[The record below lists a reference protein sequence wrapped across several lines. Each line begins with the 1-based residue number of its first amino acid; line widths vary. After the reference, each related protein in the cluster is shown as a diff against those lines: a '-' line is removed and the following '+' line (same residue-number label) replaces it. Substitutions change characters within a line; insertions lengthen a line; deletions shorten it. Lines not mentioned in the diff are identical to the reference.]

1 MNKQPPSNSSHDLLD
16 AEERE
21 LAKVVR
27 ALPGGG
33 PPAALDALILKAATD
48 AVSSQSSK
56 SASRA
61 AKGFLGS
68 SMLWLS
74 TAAASILTVGIG
86 WQVYQSIRAPINEI
100 GIYES
105 PDATS
110 SKPAQE
116 QAQND
121 SMVIEMQAPRE
132 PVPTSPPPPEA
143 IANDAAA
150 AVEPENARNRFADD
164 APAAPTKA
172 VVAAEGLSR
181 AMADKQKMEAKKAAP
196 PAEDWVAPDPQS
208 SMAADESS
216 ASAEM
221 SAPPAAAA
229 TPAPAIVAAP
239 APTARNKDN
248 RDGYAPPSNQELKEV
263 TVTGSRIQRAET
275 ESASPVGKISQANAE
290 TQASAT
296 RRRVAVDS
304 ELAPFEWLNAIKKR
318 RDDGDLIGAKTSLK
332 KFQETYPRVRIP
344 NELKPLLR

>member
-1 MNKQPPSNSSHDLLD
+1 MNKQPPHNSPHDVLD

-56 SASRA
+56 SSSRA
-61 AKGFLGS
+61 TKGILGS

-105 PDATS
+105 PDTIP

-116 QAQND
+116 QAQSD
-121 SMVIEMQAPRE
+121 SMVIEMQPPRE
-132 PVPTSPPPPEA
+132 PAPTSPPPEA
-143 IANDAAA
+143 MASDAAA
-150 AVEPENARNRFADD
+150 AAAAAAEPENARNRVADD
-164 APAAPTKA
+164 ARATPTKA
-172 VVAAEGLSR
+172 IAAPETLSR
-181 AMADKQKMEAKKAAP
+181 AMADKEKAETKKTAP
-196 PAEDWVAPDPQS
+196 PAEDWVAPVPQS
-208 SMAADESS
+208 SVAANESS

-221 SAPPAAAA
+221 SAPPAAA
-229 TPAPAIVAAP
+229 PAIVAAP
-239 APTARNKDN
+239 APRSKDAYSARD
-248 RDGYAPPSNQELKEV
+248 QELDEV
-263 TVTGSRIQRAET
+263 TVTGSRIQRAATET
-275 ESASPVGKISQANAE
+275 ASPVGKISQAKSE
-290 TQASAT
+290 TQSSAA
-296 RRRVAVDS
+296 RRVAIDN
-304 ELAPFEWLNAIKKR
+304 ELAPAEWLNAIKKR
-318 RDDGDLIGAKTSLK
+318 RDDGDVLGAKTSLK
-332 KFQETYPRVRIP
+332 QFQKTYPRVRIP

>member
-1 MNKQPPSNSSHDLLD
+1 MNKQPPSDSSHDLLD

-21 LAKVVR
+21 LAKFVR

-56 SASRA
+56 STSRA
-61 AKGFLGS
+61 AKGILGS

-105 PDATS
+105 PNMAS

-116 QAQND
+116 QAQSD
-121 SMVIEMQAPRE
+121 SMVIEMPPPRE
-132 PVPTSPPPPEA
+132 PAPTMPPPPEA

-150 AVEPENARNRFADD
+150 PITPESTRGRVADD
-164 APAAPTKA
+164 MRAAPAKP

-181 AMADKQKMEAKKAAP
+181 AMADKEKIEAKKAAP
-196 PAEDWVAPDPQS
+196 AAEDWVAPAPQS
-208 SMAADESS
+208 VAAEASS
-216 ASAEM
+216 ASAKM
-221 SAPPAAAA
+221 AAP
-229 TPAPAIVAAP
+229 VAAP
-239 APTARNKDN
+239 APPAVA
-248 RDGYAPPSNQELKEV
+248 APAPRAKNNYSTSDQALEEA

-275 ESASPVGKISQANAE
+275 ETASPAGKISQGNSAA
-290 TQASAT
+290 QATTA
-296 RRRVAVDS
+296 RRVAIDS
-304 ELAPFEWLNAIKKR
+304 ELAPVEWLNAIKKR
-318 RDDGDLIGAKTSLK
+318 RDEGDLIGAKASLK